1 MDGSTVAHTSRAR
14 LPFEVITRSLYSGE
28 ANEAHFNLS
37 ITKREIM
44 LVVFLSNM
52 FTLLTNVAIREA
64 RGEKKGVSS

>member
-1 MDGSTVAHTSRAR
+1 MNGGTVAHTSRAR

-37 ITKREIM
+37 ITKREII

-52 FTLLTNVAIREA
+52 FTLLTNVAIREG
-64 RGEKKGVSS
+64 RKKGVSS